1 VRGVQ
6 RGEPDRR
13 YAYAGEHGGRRVLA
27 HDAHPVA
34 HARRPD
40 DVEEATPPLSHHDRP
55 QRPLRFCTTPEPKKN
70 KQTKHQ
76 KQKMGK
82 NVLRVFSRDPTAAG
96 SHAHWVA
103 HREQRRRWSAETER
117 LSAEAKRWSA
127 ETERWSAETERLSAE
142 TARLSSE
149 SERWRAESER
159 LGMFAALSPA
169 HWRATAHLRAEAE
182 RVSAEAE
189 RVRAEAARRDGPR
202 AVKELYT
209 AD

>member
-1 VRGVQ
+1 
-6 RGEPDRR
+6 
-13 YAYAGEHGGRRVLA
+13 
-27 HDAHPVA
+27 
-34 HARRPD
+34 
-40 DVEEATPPLSHHDRP
+40 
-55 QRPLRFCTTPEPKKN
+55 
-70 KQTKHQ
+70 
-76 KQKMGK
+76 MGK

-96 SHAHWVA
+96 SHAHWLA
-103 HREQRRRWSAETER
+103 HREQRRRS
-117 LSAEAKRWSA
+117 SAEAKRWSA

-182 RVSAEAE
+182 RVRAEAA
-189 RVRAEAARRDGPR
+189 RVSAEAARRDGPR

-209 AD
+209 DD